1 MLAYLGAMLAQL
13 AGHVG
18 PSGGYVGPA
27 CARFGASVG
36 PLQSQDRKM
45 GKPQSTAN
53 CGMFVGSASRGGLR
67 QCHGH
72 GGLEFKGLRLTAGR
86 RPSNPSNLG
95 TMLALCWAYVG
106 PMLAHV
112 KPSWSYVGAMF
123 GPSMLE
129 RA

>member
-45 GKPQSTAN
+45 GKPQNTAN
-53 CGMFVGSASRGGLR
+53 CGMFVGSASSGGLR

-72 GGLEFKGLRLTAGR
+72 GGLEFKGLRLCW
-86 RPSNPSNLG
+86 PMLSHLG
-95 TMLALCWAYVG
+95 AMLGPCLGHLCWNELKL
-106 PMLAHV
+106 PIFPL
-112 KPSWSYVGAMF
+112 
-123 GPSMLE
+123 L
-129 RA
+129 